1 MSELLLHPDTTREM
15 PLLMVQQM
23 RDGTRMQ
30 VLTTNPVH
38 SDKGDSIA
46 ENDYMTTLDMEP
58 KNTKY
63 PFELSRPASSKTP
76 STMTIDA

>member
-1 MSELLLHPDTTREM
+1 M

-46 ENDYMTTLDMEP
+46 ENEGSA
-58 KNTKY
+58 
-63 PFELSRPASSKTP
+63 EAQPAGAEVGAMRRAGKSP
-76 STMTIDA
+76 HPDLLRD